1 MDDEYHCFKE
11 NQPCEKG
18 KGILAS
24 QLYAFIEENENLFT
38 TNSEVI
44 NQNNINLAA
53 TDFLQIDSDN
63 EDNKIVDILSL

>member
-1 MDDEYHCFKE
+1 MLKKPFHADAITTTDSQLDDEYYCFKE

-24 QLYAFIEENENLFT
+24 QLYVFIEEDESLFT

-44 NQNNINLAA
+44 NQNNIN
-53 TDFLQIDSDN
+53 
-63 EDNKIVDILSL
+63 

>member
-1 MDDEYHCFKE
+1 MLMDDEYHCFKE

-44 NQNNINLAA
+44 NQNNIN
-53 TDFLQIDSDN
+53 
-63 EDNKIVDILSL
+63 